1 MNIARL
7 RASRLP
13 ARWWA
18 AAALACLLLFAAM
31 APAWGQQVTAAITG
45 KITDPSG
52 ASVVEAKVTATDM
65 DRGTVWPT
73 VTNADGVYNLPR
85 LPIGSYNVKVEKEGF
100 QTAQSSGVVLQ
111 LNDNARL
118 DFQLKVGSVSQS
130 VEVTSAAPLLQ
141 TQATQLGQ
149 VIDSR
154 TNVDLPLATRNYVQL
169 TLLAPGSIHPDPSTF
184 ESGQTTASS
193 GRPNVN
199 GNREQANNFILD
211 GLDNNQASDN
221 LVGYA
226 PAVDAIQEFNEI
238 TLNAPAEFGNFMGG
252 IISATIK
259 SGTNQFHGSAYE
271 FFRNDVLNA
280 NSWSNNFEGAER
292 PSTRWNNFGATFG
305 GPIKKDKLFFF
316 VDYQGSR
323 LDTPTSISTT
333 TLYTTAERTG
343 NFSQLLTQA
352 TPIQLYNPFA
362 LTATRRA
369 HAIRRITR
377 FRSR

>member
-1 MNIARL
+1 MAC
-7 RASRLP
+7 SRPLTGIF
-13 ARWWA
+13 
-18 AAALACLLLFAAM
+18 LLLATAS
-31 APAWGQQVTAAITG
+31 AWGQQVTAAITG
-45 KITDPSG
+45 KIIDASG
-52 ASVVEAKVTATDM
+52 ASIVDAKVTATDVE
-65 DRGTVWPT
+65 RGTLWPT
-73 VTNADGVYNLPR
+73 VTNADGMYNLPR
-85 LPIGSYNVKVEKEGF
+85 LPTGSYNVKVEKEGF
-100 QTAQSSGVVLQ
+100 QAAQRSSVMLQ
-111 LNDNARL
+111 LNDIARL
-118 DFQLKVGSVSQS
+118 DFQLQVGSVTQS
-130 VEVTSAAPLLQ
+130 VEATSAAPLLQ

-154 TNVDLPLATRNYVQL
+154 TNVELPLTTRNYVQL

-280 NSWSNNFEGAER
+280 NSWSNNFKDAER
-292 PSTRWNNFGATFG
+292 SAVRWNNFGATFG

-316 VDYQGSR
+316 TDYQGSR
-323 LDTPTSISTT
+323 LDTPTSITT
-333 TLYTTAERTG
+333 TSLYTAAERSG
-343 NFSQLLTQA
+343 DFSQLLSQA
-352 TPIQLYNPFA
+352 SPVQLYNPFA
-362 LTATRRA
+362 INGTGARTPFPNNQIPL
-369 HAIRRITR
+369 
-377 FRSR
+377 SLS